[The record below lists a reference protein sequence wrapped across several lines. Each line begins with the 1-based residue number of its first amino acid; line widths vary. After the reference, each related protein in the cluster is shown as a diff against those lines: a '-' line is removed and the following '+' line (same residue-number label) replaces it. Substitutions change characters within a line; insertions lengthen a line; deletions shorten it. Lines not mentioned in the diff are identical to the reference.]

1 MEIQRIYDD
10 PQVGR
15 VVLRKKV
22 GVRRVS
28 IRVSRSKGVSVTLPF
43 MVSYDEAIRFY
54 LSKREWVLKTM
65 ERQKEMAPDKTLS
78 AQELEQLR
86 RQAAEYLPQRL
97 ACLAQVYGFQY
108 SALRLKHNRTNWGSC
123 SSRNNIN
130 LNISLMSLP
139 SVLRDYVMLHELC
152 HLRHHDHSRAFH
164 LLLEHLL
171 TDHLL
176 KLTDSAQSVAS
187 EKELASKIVR
197 AAATSKARFPLDHV
211 CSSLIRRYRP

>member
-1 MEIQRIYDD
+1 MQRIYDD
-10 PQVGR
+10 PQVGN
-15 VVLRKKV
+15 VVVRKRA

-65 ERQKEMAPDKTLS
+65 ERHKEMAPDKTLS

-86 RQAAEYLPQRL
+86 RQAAEYLPHRL